1 MRNGR
6 RPWFHAW
13 QPSALTALDDSIARG
28 ETYQADAKNIEI
40 TPALRTPMISEKKN
54 AG

>member
-13 QPSALTALDDSIARG
+13 QPSALTVLDDSIARG
-28 ETYQADAKNIEI
+28 ETDQADAKNIEI
-40 TPALRTPMISEKKN
+40 TSVLRMRMISEKKN